1 MDESME
7 NPASRLAGGVL
18 ALFLLAGCGLAGG
31 PKVEREVSTPREA
44 QPAAPAA
51 GRISGAGSGSE
62 ADAALKTETP
72 GGAASRRRAT
82 GGVAIRYVVGPDGTI
97 DFSVDGREVVAAMP
111 GEDALTQ
118 GETRFR
124 QWAAKAGHPF
134 LAANLLEEG
143 SGNKRPGFVAPY
155 RIVEVGSLRLAV
167 IGLLAPQVDLSAD
180 ARLLDGL
187 RSPYAGL
194 TITDPLAAA
203 RQTVKEAAMAA
214 DLVVVLSSLGPA
226 ADRRLV
232 LRVPGIDLVLGRNR
246 TPGVGPRQNGDRFL
260 EDAKPSRGAPVLE
273 QIRNSYLMWAGDG
286 KPSLAEVELFVGEN
300 GVDKIQGKYP
310 PAPPK
315 TPEPF
320 QALQELQT
328 PGIPQTPRTP
338 QTPRIPRDQAE
349 RPVHEKIGEATV
361 DMNFEPPQI
370 PGGETVIG
378 NFVADALRS
387 WTRAD
392 IAMLQAGEIRAG
404 LNKGAITPLDLQR
417 VVPGAEEVAVA
428 EVRGA
433 VVKELLERGVVG
445 YSQSFMISGMNVH
458 FDFHRG
464 AGNRVMAVEIGG
476 RLLDPLAY
484 YRIAAARSL
493 LARSERA
500 GEPVRYLIR
509 YHQSLAQLL
518 KEWIAARGRVSAALD
533 GRIRAGSYTV
543 IDVVA
548 TGGLY
553 GSLGVQKHPSPGG
566 TALGGLALLGGN
578 IREIQAQNPR
588 GAILVDTGD
597 LLAGEAE
604 NDLFQGEAMVEALNT
619 LGFTATAVGEH
630 DLEWGEAVLGKREA
644 RARFSFLAAN
654 AYERSSGLPVK
665 WAEPAKMITVAG
677 RKIGL
682 VGVTLPSGPEALRPE
697 IRASTEFRAVV
708 PAVNAEAA
716 KLRKAGMEIVVVLA
730 HVPGKIEELAR
741 GFQGVDL
748 VVAAPSGKATSS
760 GYIPSTGDAGAGK
773 KAPVMVPGQGGSSVA
788 RARLLWD
795 KEAGKVS
802 WHGVQL
808 VEVAPGR
815 TDPDAALLDLTE
827 RYALRAR
834 VRLAQIIGTAVAPLK
849 RNPDGESSLGNV
861 VTDAYREA
869 TGAEIALQPGE
880 ELRGDLPAGPV
891 TRGDLLSIL
900 PGREHLIIIELSGD
914 GLKRAVD
921 QIARTRRALPQ
932 VSGLE
937 IVVEGTGEAGKGRRI
952 VEVRPGEK
960 LPAAGGTFRVAV
972 PAALARDHRV
982 QAFSE
987 ARHRTDSFVNTTDA
1001 VLTWFESHKKAD
1013 GKVEGRIRQKQ
1024 AEASGG
1030 EGLDSPGKKG

>member
-1 MDESME
+1 MKAWRTR
-7 NPASRLAGGVL
+7 PAGWRLAGGVM

-31 PKVEREVSTPREA
+31 PKVERDVSTPRKA
-44 QPAAPAA
+44 QPAA
-51 GRISGAGSGSE
+51 GRISGAGSGSV
-62 ADAALKTETP
+62 ANSARKAETP
-72 GGAASRRRAT
+72 GGVASRRRAT
-82 GGVAIRYVVGPDGTI
+82 GGAAIRYVVGPGGGI
-97 DFSVDGREVVAAMP
+97 DFSVDGREVAVAMP

-118 GETRFR
+118 GEARFR
-124 QWAAKAGHPF
+124 QWAAKAEHPF

-143 SGNKRPGFVAPY
+143 PGDKRPAFVAPF

-187 RSPYAGL
+187 KSPYTGL
-194 TITDPLAAA
+194 TVTDPLAAA

-214 DLVVVLSSLGPA
+214 DLVVVLSSLGPE

-232 LRVPGIDLVLGRNR
+232 LQVPGIDLVLGRNR
-246 TPGVGPRQNGDRFL
+246 TPGVYLHQNGDRFL

-300 GVDKIQGKYP
+300 GVDKIQGKYL

-320 QALQELQT
+320 QALQT
-328 PGIPQTPRTP
+328 
-338 QTPRIPRDQAE
+338 PRDQAE
-349 RPVHEKIGEATV
+349 RPGHEKIGEAVV
-361 DMNFEPPQI
+361 DMNFEPSQI

-387 WTRAD
+387 WTGAD

-404 LNKGAITPLDLQR
+404 LIKGAITPPDLQR

-433 VVKELLERGVVG
+433 VVKELLERGVAG
-445 YSQSFMISGMNVH
+445 YSQRFMISGMNVH

-484 YRIAAARSL
+484 YRIAAVRSL
-493 LARSERA
+493 LSQSERE

-509 YHQSLAQLL
+509 YHQPLAQLL

-533 GRIRAGSYTV
+533 GRIGAGSYTV

-553 GSLGVQKHPSPGG
+553 GGPGTQKRPSPGG
-566 TALGGLALLGGN
+566 RVLGGLALLGGN

-597 LLAGEAE
+597 FLAGEVE
-604 NDLFQGEAMVEALNT
+604 SDLFQGEAMVEALNT

-644 RARFSFLAAN
+644 QARFSFLAAN

-665 WAEPAKMITVAG
+665 WAEPAKMIAVAG

-716 KLRKAGMEIVVVLA
+716 KLRKAGVEIVVVLA

-741 GFQGVDL
+741 GFRGVDL

-760 GYIPSTGDAGAGK
+760 GYLPSTGYAGAGK

-795 KEAGKVS
+795 KDAKKVS

-815 TDPDAALLDLTE
+815 AGPDAAMLDLTE
-827 RYALRAR
+827 SYALRTR
-834 VRLAQIIGTAVAPLK
+834 VRLAQIVGTVVAPLK
-849 RNPDGESSLGNV
+849 RDPDGESNLGNV

-880 ELRGDLPAGPV
+880 ELRGDLPAGPI

-900 PGREHLIIIELSGD
+900 PGREHLVILELSGD
-914 GLKRAVD
+914 ALKRAVG
-921 QIARTRRALPQ
+921 QIAQTRRDLPQ

-937 IVVEGTGEAGKGRRI
+937 MVVEGIGEAGRGRRI
-952 VEVRPGEK
+952 VEVRSGEK
-960 LPAAGGTFRVAV
+960 PLVSGETYRVAM
-972 PAALARDHRV
+972 PAALAADSRIR
-982 QAFSE
+982 AFSE
-987 ARHRTDSFVNTTDA
+987 ARNRTDSFINTTDA
-1001 VLTWFESHKKAD
+1001 VLAWFESHKKAD

-1024 AEASGG
+1024 AEASGR
-1030 EGLDSPGKKG
+1030 EGLDSSGKKG